1 MDNLQTGIFDRVYY
15 DLGLNAAEALG
26 ELGNCEA
33 KKLHRGPVY
42 LLMTGEVGRRDATL
56 TVARYP
62 AQPDDV
68 WSTSSRNGNAL
79 DVIGALNM
87 QGPLIGGFF
96 WGQAN
101 ADWVN
106 AGNQNAWESF
116 VEVTVVQDA
125 EGTACPVARSVTVYL
140 PRNATSDPN
149 VRQGDILQFMI
160 CRTGKAYCTSD
171 VLDGKIGEFRELGLS
186 EDPNDYP
193 QRGWYIADGVETNGT
208 LTTDFYAGAQV
219 GYGYT
224 GAGDYTTVGASIS
237 ASFTFTGGDPVN
249 LTIANAT
256 SGITVSDHADHIHQV
271 LFSAATVEA
280 VLNDHSVVGN
290 DGTASAGSADVD
302 YATSD
307 FSHSLSDDLSAF
319 STGAHDAGTFGATT
333 LAHTVN
339 EPNSGAGHNHTGTV
353 STSDI
358 AGELSFSGTP
368 RAAGIVILRVQR
380 LD

>member
-237 ASFTFTGGDPVN
+237 ASFSFSGTGTANTSAVGDHQH
-249 LTIANAT
+249 LISGSAIAGVIDDHTYGGTEGTAT
-256 SGITVSDHADHIHQV
+256 SGTVDAAYEGGVHAHTGTG
-271 LFSAATVEA
+271 TV
-280 VLNDHSVVGN
+280 N
-290 DGTASAGSADVD
+290 TASAGA
-302 YATSD
+302 
-307 FSHSLSDDLSAF
+307 
-319 STGAHDAGTFGATT
+319 
-333 LAHTVN
+333 
-339 EPNSGAGHNHTGTV
+339 HNHTVTINDV
-353 STSDI
+353 
-358 AGELSFSGTP
+358 AGGLSFSGTP